1 MTISIKEWAMT
12 RVLVICMMYRNENI
26 KLPPAKLIY
35 FDSNLL
41 WLRHHSL
48 KNDRKII
55 ARGFVNTNSLA
66 FFNSA

>member
-1 MTISIKEWAMT
+1 MGHDKSPDQLYD
-12 RVLVICMMYRNENI
+12 VQNLNED
-26 KLPPAKLIY
+26 KLIY
-35 FDSNLL
+35 YDSNFL

-55 ARGFVNTNSLA
+55 ARSFVNTNSLA